1 MAEMRACLNAV
12 YSKYRTRPSPD
23 MRSSM
28 EMDDQVLTS
37 RPRDL
42 CYRTQFVPW
51 DLEAWFSRV
60 PSSHAV
66 EDHWHL
72 LLGNRAGTGIEA

>member
-28 EMDDQVLTS
+28 DMDDQVLTS

-42 CYRTQFVPW
+42 CCVPW

-72 LLGNRAGTGIEA
+72 LLGNRAVTGREA